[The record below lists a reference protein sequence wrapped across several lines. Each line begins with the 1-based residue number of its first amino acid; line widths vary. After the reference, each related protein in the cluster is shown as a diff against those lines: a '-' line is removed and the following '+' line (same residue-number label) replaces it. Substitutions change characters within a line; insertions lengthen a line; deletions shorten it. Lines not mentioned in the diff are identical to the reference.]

1 MLDLGKI
8 TGKIKKDKQKK
19 ASEKVIMR
27 GLLRDELPVD
37 NTNVAELINTVA
49 STTGINPS
57 FLAANMFQEGLTD
70 MITWNREKKKSMEDP
85 KNIEFEKTNR
95 IGENKEYPI
104 EGYEYYGLDTFG
116 SKYPDLVKK
125 GLLSDV
131 FKDTFIEKES
141 VNEKRDNITTAQ
153 FKTNKDA
160 MTAKAA
166 MINDLVGEVDSY
178 AAKKGIKLDQ
188 RAKDYFVMS
197 AYNGGLGN
205 ARKMMNELSSSKAS
219 TSDFIDKGMTS
230 LKQIHKNVMPRF
242 DKMKMISNMIEGP
255 REPLFNPKPSLQ
267 DVMKFV
273 QKKGVG
279 KYK

>member
-8 TGKIKKDKQKK
+8 TGKVKKDKQKK

-37 NTNVAELINTVA
+37 NVNVAELINTVA

-57 FLAANMFQEGLTD
+57 FLAANMFQEGLGN
-70 MITWNREKKKSMEDP
+70 MITWNREKKKSMMDSNNLAFEETNDLGEYED
-85 KNIEFEKTNR
+85 
-95 IGENKEYPI
+95 YPV
-104 EGYEYYGLDTFG
+104 EGFKYYGLDTFG
-116 SKYPDLVKK
+116 SKYGDLVRK
-125 GLLSDV
+125 GLIDKN
-131 FKDTFIEKES
+131 FGEKFTTKT
-141 VNEKRDNITTAQ
+141 VGNEKGQEVTTAD

-166 MINDLVGEVDSY
+166 MIKDLVGEVDSY
-178 AAKKGIKLDQ
+178 ASKKGIKLDQ
-188 RAKDYFVMS
+188 KAKDYFVMS
-197 AYNGGLGN
+197 AYNGGLSN
-205 ARKMMNELSSSKAS
+205 ARKMMNELASSKVS
-219 TSDFIDKGMTS
+219 PTEFINKGMTS

-242 DKMKMISNMIEGP
+242 EKMEMISNIIEGP
-255 REPLFNPKPSLQ
+255 RQPLFNPRPSLQ
-267 DVMKFV
+267 EVMQLV

>member
-19 ASEKVIMR
+19 ASEKVVMK
-27 GLLRDELPVD
+27 GLLKDELPID
-37 NTNVAELINTVA
+37 NVNVTELINTVA

-57 FLAANMFQEGLTD
+57 FLAANMFQEGLSN
-70 MITWNREKKKSMEDP
+70 MITWNRKKKKAMLDSE
-85 KNIEFEKTNR
+85 NFGFEATNKL
-95 IGENKEYPI
+95 GEYDEYPVT
-104 EGYEYYGLDTFG
+104 GFEYYGLDTFG
-116 SKYPDLVKK
+116 SKYGDLVKK
-125 GLLSDV
+125 GLLDKS
-131 FKDTFIEKES
+131 FSERFTTKTMG
-141 VNEKRDNITTAQ
+141 NEKGQEVTTAD

-166 MINDLVGEVDSY
+166 MIKDLAGEVDSY
-178 AAKKGIKLDQ
+178 ASKKGVKLDQ

-205 ARKMMNELSSSKAS
+205 ARKMMNELASSKVNPS
-219 TSDFIDKGMTS
+219 EFIDKGMTS

-242 DKMKMISNMIEGP
+242 DKMQMISNMIEGP
-255 REPLFNPKPSLQ
+255 REPLFNPRPSLQ
-267 DVMKFV
+267 DVMKLV

>member
-27 GLLRDELPVD
+27 GLLREELPID
-37 NTNVAELINTVA
+37 NTNVTELINTVA

-57 FLAANMFQEGLTD
+57 FLAANMFQEGLTE
-70 MITWNREKKKSMEDP
+70 MITWNRAKKKSMENSPDV
-85 KNIEFEKTNR
+85 EFEATNKL
-95 IGENKEYPI
+95 GEFEDYPV
-104 EGYEYYGLDTFG
+104 EGYNFYGLDTFG
-116 SKYPDLVKK
+116 SKYGDLVKK
-125 GLLSDV
+125 GLLN
-131 FKDTFIEKES
+131 KDFGEKFTTKT
-141 VNEKRDNITTAQ
+141 VGNEKRQEVTTAD

-255 REPLFNPKPSLQ
+255 REPLFNPRPSLQ
-267 DVMKFV
+267 DVMKLV